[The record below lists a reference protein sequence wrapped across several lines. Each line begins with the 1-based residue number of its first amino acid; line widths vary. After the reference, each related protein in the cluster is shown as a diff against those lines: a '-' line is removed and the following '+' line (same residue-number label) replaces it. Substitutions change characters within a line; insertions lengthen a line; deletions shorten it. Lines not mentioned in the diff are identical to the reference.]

1 MHTEKLERFAGIY
14 CKYINDLFQMET
26 SQFVFVFPVCLQDA
40 SPPGPSPSTAGVL
53 VPPKVASITSE
64 LLAHAKVQLPLNM

>member
-1 MHTEKLERFAGIY
+1 MLTVYVRV
-14 CKYINDLFQMET
+14 C
-26 SQFVFVFPVCLQDA
+26 SSVFKDS
-40 SPPGPSPSTAGVL
+40 SPPGPSPSSGGVL